1 MYLIRADGSSIFETS
16 MPYDFLL
23 HCYYIYTERTNERLF
38 FVDFRSDESCPIPLL
53 ACDGTFVT

>member
-1 MYLIRADGSSIFETS
+1 MYLIRADGSSIFGAP

-38 FVDFRSDESCPIPLL
+38 LVDFRSDVTLL
-53 ACDGTFVT
+53 APLFARDGTSAT

>member
-1 MYLIRADGSSIFETS
+1 MYLIRADGSSIFETP

-38 FVDFRSDESCPIPLL
+38 LVDFRADEIKPLPL
-53 ACDGTFVT
+53 FACDGTSAT